1 MNVKSILN
9 IENNREDSNYYKI
22 HLFKDG
28 NFWCGY
34 ELSAILCHFYE
45 NEVKNKLKIL
55 YKELKKDN
63 INYIKI
69 GLRETSFNKYFP
81 NHIENTIIIDE
92 KHIIINA
99 KDFINFELNKN
110 NVNEIINNIKNKLN
124 IKENNEN
131 IKENNEN
138 INNEIKNDIS
148 LLSLMKIIND
158 YNVNNKSKDD
168 LLLFIKEIK
177 DNISHIIMKIL

>member
-1 MNVKSILN
+1 MNIKSILN
-9 IENNREDSNYYKI
+9 IENNRENSNYYKI

-34 ELSAILCHFYE
+34 ELSAILCHFYK
-45 NEVKNKLKIL
+45 NESKNKLKIL

-99 KDFINFELNKN
+99 KNFIDFEINEN

-124 IKENNEN
+124 IKENNE
-131 IKENNEN
+131 
-138 INNEIKNDIS
+138 NEIKNDIS